1 MTTRTMRTITLVVR
15 NNEYSFLQENFGIYG
30 LLSEIKND
38 KPEE

>member
-1 MTTRTMRTITLVVR
+1 MRTITLVVR
-15 NNEYSFLQENFGIYG
+15 NEYSFLQENFGIYG